1 MLKWFQKLFPK
12 ERLLKTDVPLAQLES
27 WLAEQLATKDICT
40 YSKEYIKQIQL
51 FQKQLREKAEIL
63 KQHEITAD
71 DKQQVDVSVQNV
83 VKGHRDHYAREIQRF
98 AQELVPAVNLNQ
110 LAGYQ
115 ALWQFNQELQQK
127 MDALSKSTHKSY
139 QATQHLFFDE
149 VEEIFRLLGGLNNL
163 TKSFRAD
170 KIAAVQNLTSAIAI
184 FREEQQKRDVLSQ
197 QINQQSEKISQIL
210 STQQESRLRRTA
222 LMQSPEYMGYLQLEQ
237 AREQLRARQKEVE
250 DAIHSFFAKLQKP
263 LKKYE
268 RMAQD
273 TALVRAYLADSID
286 AFKQD
291 YELRILNSLEGLA
304 KNLQSH
310 HLEVEEKL
318 RKNYLDLIHQHSL
331 RALHDKIISLRQEEA
346 KLEAEFKQNKV
357 QNELQK
363 IERELALGDSKINP
377 ASAER
382 EDVLVKVGKLN
393 VERKKEMVA
402 KLIKEMVGVEVEIQ
416 E

>member
-197 QINQQSEKISQIL
+197 QINQQSEKISQIS
-210 STQQESRLRRTA
+210 STQQESQRRRMA